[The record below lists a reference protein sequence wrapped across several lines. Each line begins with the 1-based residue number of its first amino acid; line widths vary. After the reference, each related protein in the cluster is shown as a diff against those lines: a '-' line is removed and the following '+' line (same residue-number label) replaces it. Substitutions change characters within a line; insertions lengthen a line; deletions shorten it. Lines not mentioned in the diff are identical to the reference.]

1 MYSASTAFRNAVYK
15 NSPLE
20 QVIFKFKDGTILTN
34 EDIHVNNGIKVL
46 ESFNLEEELTIGT
59 CLASTLDVTV
69 MNGHR
74 LLSDYGFGEAEVMLG
89 ICTEQ
94 TKAASGN
101 ELCRV
106 VVGSNVYTGHASTP
120 YLRVNGSAA
129 SSQPNFPVCAIV
141 VDNGTVYSISEI
153 GSVYPSSAVPNEFM
167 RMKLTEWAFEGLGLY
182 FSGNTL
188 YECHADG
195 TTEKY
200 EFVPLGVF
208 DIKTPVKRKIDLIA
222 INAEDKMARFDV
234 IADEFLDGLTYPITL
249 GEIYSQLCDFVGVAT
264 VTTSFINS
272 TRSFEASPV
281 LTQNITARDILS
293 WIAEAACS
301 IARMT
306 RDGKVELAW
315 FNNTSVSIPM
325 DQYFSIEVAEYDVPS
340 INKLQV
346 SGSETDI
353 GVIIGTGTNGY
364 QIVDN
369 PYLAGLTDEEIRT
382 YGEPIYNRLAAFE
395 AFSPILAHAVCDWSI
410 QAGDMIT
417 IVLDGVAYKFPVYC
431 QTITW
436 NGSARVDYESSGS
449 DGRPVMSAE
458 NRKDFQ
464 TKRAMHELVVDV
476 NGIKSNM
483 TLMADDITTL
493 NTRIEAV
500 PGEILTE
507 VSSKYATKNEL
518 STANASTLSSAKT
531 YADSA
536 VATLKSS
543 VASTY
548 QTKSAASS
556 ANASTLS
563 SAKSYTDK
571 AISTLETS
579 ISSTYQ
585 TKSATTTAIN
595 NAISTA
601 ESYTDK
607 AIASFKQELGTD
619 FVTAETLSTAINNAA
634 STAESYTDKAISTL
648 SNELST
654 TYETKESA
662 TQAYNN
668 AISTAQSNTESAI
681 STFSQEV
688 SANYVKGEANLMSSS
703 AIIQKASANTNE
715 AIASLELSVS
725 NGDTSSTIKLING
738 TTEISSQDIK
748 INGMVTFTD
757 LSTSG
762 SSTISGDNITTGK
775 IKSANYAYSSGSFA
789 TAGTMIDLSNGLIRS
804 KHFYLDSDGVEIT
817 TASSGYSMR
826 LNDTS
831 IACGRFKNGSFY
843 RHGIELRAADIGTN
857 TSNAGLTFYYTGS
870 YTTSS
875 ETEYGYLRY
884 DSEQNMYLSNL
895 VLGPSTI
902 ILQNGGNI
910 KLQPKSGGKI
920 IMTGDVY
927 NKYNESMFCLCGMG
941 EGNGHLSIGVDI
953 NTYKL
958 RIYHYNDAKTSI
970 LAAYEAQLTRII

>member
-1 MYSASTAFRNAVYK
+1 MYNASTAFHAAVYK

-20 QVIFKFKDGTILTN
+20 QVIIKFKDGTILTN
-34 EDIHVNNGIKVL
+34 EDIHVNNGLKIM
-46 ESFNLEEELTIGT
+46 EPFNLEEELTIGT
-59 CLASTLDVTV
+59 CLSSTLDVTI

-94 TKAASGN
+94 TKAAPSG

-106 VVGSNVYTGHASTP
+106 VVDSNIYTGHASTP
-120 YLRVNGSAA
+120 YLRVNGTAA
-129 SSQPNFPVCAIV
+129 SSQPTFPVCALV
-141 VDNGTVYSISEI
+141 VDNGTVYSISET
-153 GSVYPSSAVPNEFM
+153 GNVYPDSAIPNSFM
-167 RMKLTEWAFEGLGLY
+167 RTKLTEWAFEGLGLY

-208 DIKTPVKRKIDLIA
+208 DIKTPVKRKIDMIA

-234 IADEFLDGLTYPITL
+234 IADEFLTGLTYPITL
-249 GEIYSQLCDFVGVAT
+249 GEIYSQLCSFVGVST
-264 VTTSFINS
+264 VTASFINS
-272 TRSFEASPV
+272 TRSFEAAPV
-281 LTQNITARDILS
+281 MTQNITARDILS

-315 FNNTSVSIPM
+315 FTDTDISIPM
-325 DQYFSIEVAEYDVPS
+325 NQYFSIEAAEYDVPT
-340 INKLQV
+340 IDKLQI

-382 YGEPIYNRLAAFE
+382 YGEPIYSRLSAFAAFE
-395 AFSPILAHAVCDWSI
+395 PVMAHAVCDWSI
-410 QAGDMIT
+410 QAGDIIT
-417 IVLDGVAYKFPVYC
+417 LLLDGVSYKFPVYC

-458 NRKDFQ
+458 NRKDYQ
-464 TKRAMHELVVDV
+464 TKRAMHELVVDI

-493 NTRIEAV
+493 NTRIEAI

-507 VSSKYATKNEL
+507 VSSKYATNEDV
-518 STANASTLSSAKT
+518 STATASTLSSAQS

-556 ANASTLS
+556 ANASTLA
-563 SAKSYTDK
+563 SAKSYTDSS
-571 AISTLETS
+571 ISTLSSS

-585 TKSATTTAIN
+585 TKSAATTAIN

-607 AIASFKQELGTD
+607 AIASAKAELSAEFATGES
-619 FVTAETLSTAINNAA
+619 VTAAMNS
-634 STAESYTDKAISTL
+634 
-648 SNELST
+648 
-654 TYETKESA
+654 
-662 TQAYNN
+662 
-668 AISTAQSNTESAI
+668 AISTAEANTASAI

-688 SANYVKGEANLMSSS
+688 SANYVKGETDLMSSS
-703 AIIQKASANTNE
+703 AIIQKASANADA
-715 AIASLELSVS
+715 AIALLELSVT
-725 NGDTSSTIKLING
+725 NGEESSVIKLMNG
-738 TTEISSQDIK
+738 TTEISSQEIA

-762 SSTISGDNITTGK
+762 ATTISGDNVTTGQL
-775 IKSANYAYSSGSFA
+775 KSANYSYSSGNYSK
-789 TAGTMIDLSNGLIRS
+789 AGTLIDLSNGLIRS
-804 KHFYLDSDGVEIT
+804 KNFAINSSGTAYFKGNISASDISGGTIDGAEIRSTSGGTIRLYNGVLETGYDNGSFVKHGVSISAENVVPGIVNQKIEFYEDGVEVARIQC
-817 TASSGYSMR
+817 AGNN
-826 LNDTS
+826 LS
-831 IACGRFKNGSFY
+831 IAKGNAVFTIDGYNNKVTIY
-843 RHGIELRAADIGTN
+843 TN
-857 TSNAGLTFYYTGS
+857 
-870 YTTSS
+870 
-875 ETEYGYLRY
+875 
-884 DSEQNMYLSNL
+884 
-895 VLGPSTI
+895 
-902 ILQNGGNI
+902 
-910 KLQPKSGGKI
+910 K
-920 IMTGDVY
+920 
-927 NKYNESMFCLCGMG
+927 
-941 EGNGHLSIGVDI
+941 VDI
-953 NTYKL
+953 SGALYVNGNL
-958 RIYHYNDAKTSI
+958 IAGGGV
-970 LAAYEAQLTRII
+970 EA

>member
-20 QVIFKFKDGTILTN
+20 QVILKFRDGTILTS

-94 TKAASGN
+94 TKVAPGS

-106 VVGSNVYTGHASTP
+106 VVGSNVYTGHANAP

-141 VDNGTVYSISEI
+141 VDNGTVYSISEM

-167 RMKLTEWAFEGLGLY
+167 RMKLTEWAFERLGLY

-306 RDGKVELAW
+306 RDGRVELAW

-395 AFSPILAHAVCDWSI
+395 AFSPIIAHAVCDWSI

-417 IVLDGVAYKFPVYC
+417 IVLDGVSYKFPIYC

-483 TLMADDITTL
+483 TLMADDITTAK
-493 NTRIEAV
+493 TRIEAI

-507 VSSKYATKNEL
+507 VSETYATDAEL
-518 STANASTLSSAKT
+518 KSANTSTLNSAKT

-536 VATLKSS
+536 VATLKNS
-543 VASTY
+543 VSSTY
-548 QTKSAASS
+548 QTKTAASS

-571 AISTLETS
+571 AISTLTTS

-585 TKSATTTAIN
+585 TKSATTTAINNAISTAESYTDKAISTLKTEISSTYQTKNATTTAIN

-619 FVTAETLSTAINNAA
+619 FVTAETLSSAINNAT

-668 AISTAQSNTESAI
+668 AISTAQANTESAI

-703 AIIQKASANTNE
+703 AIIQKASTNTNE

-725 NGDTSSTIKLING
+725 NGETSSTIKLMNG

-762 SSTISGDNITTGK
+762 STKISGDNIKTGQ
-775 IKSANYAYSSGSFA
+775 IKSSNYSYSSGYFS
-789 TAGTMIDLSNGLIRS
+789 TAGTVFDLTYGTIRS
-804 KHFYLDSDGVEIT
+804 ENFAVDSSGNAYFKGSITGSNITSSNLT
-817 TASSGYSMR
+817 TAESGYVWK
-826 LNDTS
+826 
-831 IACGRFKNGSFY
+831 INGNAIVGGYYNTNGDFVK
-843 RHGIELRAADIGTN
+843 HGITLLSKNSLESCIEIYDTGAIVGEIGYSIGYIFLKSSFFNPSAAISLGSGRIYVEGD
-857 TSNAGLTFYYTGS
+857 LLVTGS
-870 YTTSS
+870 ITPY
-875 ETEYGYLRY
+875 
-884 DSEQNMYLSNL
+884 
-895 VLGPSTI
+895 
-902 ILQNGGNI
+902 
-910 KLQPKSGGKI
+910 
-920 IMTGDVY
+920 
-927 NKYNESMFCLCGMG
+927 
-941 EGNGHLSIGVDI
+941 
-953 NTYKL
+953 
-958 RIYHYNDAKTSI
+958 
-970 LAAYEAQLTRII
+970 AQT